1 MNTYRKIYINDK
13 AWIDWIDFDTSTTN
27 YDIIDELM
35 EETAYFWRELE
46 VACVAECCG
55 IEAFSFRED
64 IISSVLT
71 RHERVLIHQQLN
83 KALTKIKA
91 LKQEVVLYH
100 KWNQYMHRDF
110 LVALV
115 EHVLQVADGQ
125 QGR

>member
-35 EETAYFWRELE
+35 EETAYFWQELE

-64 IISSVLT
+64 IISSVFT
-71 RHERVLIHQQLN
+71 RLERVLIHQQLN
-83 KALTKIKA
+83 KALTKIKT